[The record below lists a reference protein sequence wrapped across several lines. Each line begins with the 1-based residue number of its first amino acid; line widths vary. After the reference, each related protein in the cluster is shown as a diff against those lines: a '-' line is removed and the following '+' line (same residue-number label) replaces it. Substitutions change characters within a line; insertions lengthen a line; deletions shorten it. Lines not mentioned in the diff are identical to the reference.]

1 MKPCRHCKA
10 ASFGGCCDACRTATR
25 NDRQDDQPR
34 PVRAVGASDLEAA
47 EDRQASRLRALDLTR
62 QALQLLQQ
70 AAAITDAATLE
81 ECVYAAGQATERA
94 ALDLAWYSER
104 AAEGIEI
111 LRRRTAA

>member
-10 ASFGGCCDACRTATR
+10 ASFGGCCDACRLATR

-34 PVRAVGASDLEAA
+34 EPRAVGASDLEAA
-47 EDRQASRLRALDLTR
+47 EERQASRLQALDLTR
-62 QALQLLQQ
+62 QALALLQQ

-81 ECVYAAGQATERA
+81 RVEAAGQATERA

-104 AAEGIEI
+104 AAEGLDI
-111 LRRRTAA
+111 LRRRIAA

>member
-34 PVRAVGASDLEAA
+34 AVRAVGASDLEAA
-47 EDRQASRLRALDLTR
+47 EERQASRLQALELTR
-62 QALQLLQQ
+62 QALALLQQ

-81 ECVYAAGQATERA
+81 RVNAAGQATERA

-104 AAEGIEI
+104 AAEGIAV

>member
-70 AAAITDAATLE
+70 AAEITDAATLE
-81 ECVYAAGQATERA
+81 RVNAAGQATERA
-94 ALDLAWYSER
+94 ALDLEWYAER